1 MRKQPL
7 YLLVILLFA
16 GGYQACHS
24 PEASLWESD
33 ALCWYPDRIVGEE
46 GGLQALSAKE
56 IIITTQDQTCERWRQ
71 QPAVAAYPAY
81 SVSHLLEQAF
91 YHLAMEEMA
100 VRMKA
105 EEMQPYEL
113 FESREHGEIDYE
125 LIRAVACFRPQVAM
139 SCLMKQVSADQTL
152 HCGPADSSLPSCSL
166 QWIPVAWDLYN
177 STGNQEW
184 LRMIY
189 PIVNNSLQAS
199 PPQAFE
205 AMEKELWEVAAQM
218 ASILSHVD
226 DESAFRQRVGAV
238 AASDR
243 RSQPVDEE
251 QLMHRM
257 LAVYEAVIQSASTKN
272 RSSGIIVEGAYRQ
285 LNLIVRELF
294 GITFLSDRLQFSPVV
309 PEAIAAVRRLQG
321 FTYRKAI
328 LDIQLEGHGT
338 RISSFTINGKE
349 HAPYI
354 PADYSG
360 RQSIRI
366 VMKGEG

>member
-56 IIITTQDQTCERWRQ
+56 LIITTKEHTCERWRQ
-71 QPAVAAYPAY
+71 QPAVAAYPTY

-91 YHLAMEEMA
+91 YHLAMEEMT

-105 EEMQPYEL
+105 EEMLPNEL
-113 FESREHGEIDYE
+113 FAHSESGEIDYE
-125 LIRAVACFRPQVAM
+125 LIRALACFRPQVAM
-139 SCLMKQVSADQTL
+139 SFLMKQVSADQTL
-152 HCGPADSSLPSCSL
+152 YCDPASSSLPSCSL

-189 PIVNNSLQAS
+189 PVVNNSIQKS
-199 PPQAFE
+199 PAHAFE
-205 AMEKELWEVAAQM
+205 AMAEELWQVAAQM
-218 ASILSHVD
+218 ASILSNID
-226 DESAFRQRVGAV
+226 DETAFRQRIAGIEKSGAP
-238 AASDR
+238 SR
-243 RSQPVDEE
+243 PRDEE
-251 QLMHRM
+251 QLMHDM
-257 LAVYEAVIQSASTKN
+257 LAVYEAVIQSASTPN
-272 RSSGIIVEGAYRQ
+272 RHSAILVEGAYRQ
-285 LNLIVRELF
+285 LNLIVRQLF
-294 GITFLSDRLQFSPVV
+294 GITFLSDALHFSPVV
-309 PEAIAAVRRLQG
+309 PEAIATVRRLHG
-321 FTYRKAI
+321 FVYRKAI
-328 LDIQLEGHGT
+328 LDIQIEGYGT
-338 RISSFTINGKE
+338 QISSFTINGKE

-354 PADYSG
+354 PADYHG